1 MWSAKLVFQG
11 NEDLFNTP
19 ECSWICWTGTYCRVL
34 KFVKTF
40 TRVST
45 VYHGWSCFDVW
56 ISGGYQP
63 LLLKNPA
70 TNPNGYR
77 EHHEHPPEI
86 AHVRFFRYALWNR
99 MSHLVFNEPPAVE
112 NFLHRLRMVIFSS
125 PRDVEQIFLL
135 VLICVGTPGRE
146 WLRKSL
152 EISEWWYR
160 DVFFFWF
167 YPAW

>member
-19 ECSWICWTGTYCRVL
+19 ECSWIFWTGTYCRVL
-34 KFVKTF
+34 EFVKTF

-45 VYHGWSCFDVW
+45 AYHGWSNYDVW

-63 LLLKNPA
+63 LWLTLQWIQRTSSWNCSCPF
-70 TNPNGYR
+70 NGM
-77 EHHEHPPEI
+77 
-86 AHVRFFRYALWNR
+86 ACFR
-99 MSHLVFNEPPAVE
+99 MSHLVFFRPEPPGVE
-112 NFLHRLRMVIFSS
+112 SLSTGCGWLSKP

-146 WLRKSL
+146 WPSSL
-152 EISEWWYR
+152 EISNRWYSCA
-160 DVFFFWF
+160 FFGFTLW
-167 YPAW
+167 